1 MTNRPDDADMRRM
14 AEALARSERLRA
26 EVERIA
32 QVGSWEWDI
41 ASNRITWS
49 AELYRVFGMA
59 PQDFDPTY
67 EAYVA
72 RLLPDDRERV
82 AANVRHAMETG
93 EPFSHTHGVV
103 HPDGSVHTVLGRG
116 EVIRDANG
124 QAARMVGTAQDITV
138 RVALERETAARQN
151 AERARERAE
160 FLERVGHTLAGIT
173 TDYEATFAEV
183 ARLAVPSAADWCA
196 VDLLEPDGSLR
207 RVAVHHRDPAM
218 VEFVNELTERYPDDR
233 TSPYGAYEVS
243 RTGIAQRGEV
253 TEEILAAIE
262 QDAEHGRLIRALGL
276 RSYVVAPLV
285 GRDGVIGVIT
295 FVNDTSRPEL
305 AAEDLTL
312 GEDIGRRAGLAIDN
326 ARLFRAVLDARERL
340 EQQAREL
347 EAQTSQLQEMAAETE
362 AANEE
367 LRTTGEELM
376 LRTEEAESALRE
388 AESAR
393 KEAESAN
400 SAKADFLATMSH
412 ELRTPINAA
421 LGYSDLLSMGVRG
434 PVNAAQLEDIGRIQ
448 RSQRLLL
455 SLVNDILN
463 FARLEA
469 GQVEFRL
476 SGVKVTDVL
485 EAMDT
490 MIAPQMTAKSLRYV
504 QHACGDD
511 LAVCA
516 DSEKLQQVLLNLLTN
531 AIKFTDAGGEIE
543 IVCGEDDGWVEIAV
557 RDTGRGI
564 AADQL
569 ERVFEPFV
577 QVDRHLTHAS
587 QQGVGLGL
595 AISRDL
601 MRGMGGDL
609 RVTSE
614 PGAGSTFAARLPRA
628 SSTEASAEC

>member
-1 MTNRPDDADMRRM
+1 MTNAPDAAPARELAD
-14 AEALARSERLRA
+14 ALARSERLRA
-26 EVERIA
+26 DAERIA

-49 AELYRVFGMA
+49 DELYRVFGVV

-72 RLLPDDRERV
+72 RLLPEDRERV
-82 AANVRHAMETG
+82 ATNVRRALETG
-93 EPFSHTHGVV
+93 EPFSHTHSVV

-124 QAARMVGTAQDITV
+124 QPARMVGTAQDITV
-138 RVALERETAARQN
+138 RVALERETAARQV

-183 ARLAVPSAADWCA
+183 ARLAVPSAADWCV
-196 VDLLEPDGSLR
+196 VDLLDADGSLR

-218 VEFVNELTERYPDDR
+218 IEFVKELTERYPDDR
-233 TSPYGAYEVS
+233 SSPYGAYEVS
-243 RTGIAQRGEV
+243 RTGVAQRGEV
-253 TEEILAAIE
+253 TEEMLAAVQ

-295 FVNDTSRPEL
+295 FVNDTARAEL

-340 EQQAREL
+340 EQQASEL
-347 EAQTSQLQEMAAETE
+347 EAQTSQLQEMAAEAE

-367 LRTTGEELM
+367 LRATSDELV

-388 AESAR
+388 AQRAR
-393 KEAESAN
+393 REAESAN

-421 LGYSDLLSMGVRG
+421 MGYADLLSMGVRG
-434 PVNAAQLEDIGRIQ
+434 PVSAAQLEDLGRIQ

-476 SGVKVTDVL
+476 SLVSLAEVL
-485 EAMDT
+485 EAIDAMVSHQVAT
-490 MIAPQMTAKSLRYV
+490 KGLQYV
-504 QHACGDD
+504 QRGCADD
-511 LAVCA
+511 LTVCA
-516 DSEKLQQVLLNLLTN
+516 DPEKLQQVLLNLLTN

-543 IVCGEDDGWVEIAV
+543 IACGEKDVWLEIGV

-577 QVDRHLTHAS
+577 QVDRHLTQAS
-587 QQGVGLGL
+587 LQGVGLGL

-601 MRGMGGDL
+601 MRGMGGEL
-609 RVTSE
+609 HVTSE
-614 PGAGSTFAARLPRA
+614 LGSGSTFVARLPRA
-628 SSTEASAEC
+628 GSARVNGEC

>member
-1 MTNRPDDADMRRM
+1 MESQQSADSLSV
-14 AEALARSERLRA
+14 AEALAHSERLRA

-49 AELYRVFGMA
+49 DELFRVFGLQ

-82 AANVRHAMETG
+82 AANVRRALETG
-93 EPFSHTHGVV
+93 DPFSHTHGTV
-103 HPDGSVHTVLGRG
+103 HQDGSVHTVLGRG

-124 QAARMVGTAQDITV
+124 KPVRMVGTAQDITV
-138 RVALERETAARQN
+138 RVALEQETAARQT
-151 AERARERAE
+151 AERARDRAE
-160 FLERVGHTLAGIT
+160 FLAQVGTALAATT
-173 TDYEATFAEV
+173 TDYEATLKQV
-183 ARLAVPSAADWCA
+183 ATLAVPRAADWCA
-196 VDLLEPDGSLR
+196 VDLLEPDGLLR
-207 RVAVHHRDPAM
+207 RVAVHH
-218 VEFVNELTERYPDDR
+218 VNLALIQLVTELAERYPDDR
-233 TSPYGAYEVS
+233 SSPYGAYEVT
-243 RTGIAQRGEV
+243 RTGVAQRGEV
-253 TEEILAAIE
+253 SEEMVVSIS
-262 QDAEHGRLIRALGL
+262 QDAEHERMIRTLGL

-285 GRDGVIGVIT
+285 GRDGVIGAIT
-295 FVNDTSRPEL
+295 FVNDSTRPEL
-305 AAEDLTL
+305 ADEDLQL
-312 GEDIGRRAGLAIDN
+312 SEEIGRRAGLAIEN
-326 ARLFRAVLDARERL
+326 ARLYRAVLEARERL
-340 EQQAREL
+340 QQQATEL
-347 EAQTSQLQEMAAETE
+347 EAQTAQLQELAAEAE

-367 LRTTGEELM
+367 LRTTTEELM
-376 LRTEEAESALRE
+376 QRSEEAESALLE
-388 AESAR
+388 AERAR
-393 KEAESAN
+393 RDAESAN

-421 LGYSDLLSMGVRG
+421 LGYAELLSMGVRG
-434 PVNAAQLEDIGRIQ
+434 TITPAQAEDLRRIQ

-476 SGVKVTDVL
+476 ADVPL
-485 EAMDT
+485 DEVLAALDAMIT
-490 MIAPQMTAKSLRYV
+490 PQVAMKGLRYT
-504 QHACGDD
+504 QRGCGDH
-511 LAVCA
+511 LTIRA
-516 DSEKLQQVLLNLLTN
+516 DAEKLQQVMLNLLTN
-531 AIKFTDAGGEIE
+531 AIKFTSAGGEIE
-543 IVCGEDDGWVEIAV
+543 LICQAEDAWVELCV

-569 ERVFEPFV
+569 ARVFEPFV

-601 MRGMGGDL
+601 MRGMGGEL

-614 PGAGSTFAARLPRA
+614 VGQGSTFAARLPRG
-628 SSTEASAEC
+628 T